1 MLGLVLALM
10 LAPALNQVLNPLFV
24 VTVAPAWWWRD
35 QWAERIAGAVGA
47 ASRFGANR
55 GAAAA

>member
-1 MLGLVLALM
+1 MLGPVLAPV
-10 LAPALNQVLNPLFV
+10 LAPVLNPLFV
-24 VTVAPAWWWRD
+24 VTVAPAWWRRD